1 MSDLSATSYCITL
14 IVTEDCNL
22 HCNYCF
28 EHNKSRRYMT
38 FETAKAALDQLLKLG
53 HDYQD
58 IIIEFS
64 GGEPLLN
71 FDLIT
76 RVFNYARGLK
86 LEGKRLNFQIGTNG
100 TLLTDAMKRWF
111 ENHACVSLGL
121 SLDGTREIHNT
132 NRDGSY
138 DEISKNF
145 TFFRRYNNSVK
156 MTISPSTIGH
166 LAECVEHIHGLGFTL
181 EANVVFEDVWGSPLE
196 KSALL
201 RVFADE
207 LVKLV
212 NFYDRN
218 EQIKPPFLID
228 AMIESLLY
236 PDEKPRRFCG
246 AGRSM
251 VTVAPNGKFYPC
263 HRFAPISTASSKEV
277 PDISP
282 IPERVTPKRCR
293 DCRVRS
299 LCHSCLGYN
308 YEINGDIDVRTT
320 HHCEFVKL
328 QLKAS
333 AMLRYRRVMKYLEG
347 NYASECHSVRAMA
360 VAINYIENS
369 VESIA
374 EIISAPLRGPA
385 AEAEGG
391 ENAGVSGHMS
401 VYGLNVDD

>member
-1 MSDLSATSYCITL
+1 MSDLSATPYCITL

-22 HCNYCF
+22 SCSYCF

-38 FETAKAALDQLLKLG
+38 FETAKAALNQLLNLG
-53 HDYQD
+53 HEYQD

-76 RVFNYARGLK
+76 RVFHYARGLK
-86 LEGKRLNFQIGTNG
+86 LEGKRLNFHIGTNG
-100 TLLTDAMKRWF
+100 TLLSDAMKRWF
-111 ENHACVSLGL
+111 ENHKCVSLGL
-121 SLDGTREIHNT
+121 SLDGTREIHNR
-132 NRDGSY
+132 NRSGSY

-145 TFFRRYNNSVK
+145 TFFRQYNHPVK

-166 LAECVEHIHGLGFTL
+166 LAECVEHIHWLGFTL

-218 EQIKPPFLID
+218 EQINPPFLID
-228 AMIESLLY
+228 AKIESLLY
-236 PDEKPRRFCG
+236 PDEKRGRFCG

-251 VTVAPNGKFYPC
+251 ATVAPDGKIYPC
-263 HRFAPISTASSKEV
+263 HRFAPVSTVSP
-277 PDISP
+277 PDEFIDFSP
-282 IPERVTPKRCR
+282 MPERVAPKKCR
-293 DCRVRS
+293 DCRVRF

-308 YEINGDIDVRTT
+308 YEINRDIDNRTT

-333 AMLRYRRVMKYLEG
+333 AMLRYRRIMKYLEG
-347 NYASECHSVRAMA
+347 SYASECHTVRAMA
-360 VAINYIENS
+360 NAINYIENN
-369 VESIA
+369 VEPVA
-374 EIISAPLRGPA
+374 EIINAPLRSCG
-385 AEAEGG
+385 
-391 ENAGVSGHMS
+391 
-401 VYGLNVDD
+401 